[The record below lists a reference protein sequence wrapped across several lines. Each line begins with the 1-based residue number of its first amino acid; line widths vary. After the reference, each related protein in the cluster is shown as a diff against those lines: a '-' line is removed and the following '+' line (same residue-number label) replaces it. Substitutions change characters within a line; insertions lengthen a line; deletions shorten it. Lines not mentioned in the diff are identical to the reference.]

1 MGKIASAVGMFRPV
15 NGIMAAV
22 AVSVGAA
29 LSAHD
34 PNTFELMAAA
44 LLSISSFLTVSYMN
58 VFNDLRDIST
68 DRTAH
73 PDRPMANGT
82 ISPRMGR
89 WMIASLL
96 ASAFALI
103 LVPSI
108 VIGRWE
114 PIAIFA
120 LVLSLDLMYEA
131 WCKRRGIWGNVT
143 IGILTGTLFLF
154 GASIFSIT
162 PLVILIG
169 AMASAVNVGREVL
182 KDVQDREGDTGS
194 RRTLVMIRGER
205 FTLFISHLFI
215 TFGILLSLSLP
226 LITRIHPLAFI
237 TIIAADIIFM
247 ISIPISRISPPNS
260 QIMLK
265 AGMACAV
272 VGFILQAS
280 IG

>member
-1 MGKIASAVGMFRPV
+1 M
-15 NGIMAAV
+15 NGIMAAA
-22 AVSVGAA
+22 AVSAGAV

-34 PNTFELMAAA
+34 PNAIEVMAAS
-44 LLSISSFLTVSYMN
+44 LLSISSFLTVSFMN
-58 VFNDLRDIST
+58 IFNDLSDIPT
-68 DRTAH
+68 DRMAH
-73 PDRPMANGT
+73 PDRPMTKGT
-82 ISPRMGR
+82 ISPGAGR
-89 WMIASLL
+89 WMIVGLL
-96 ASAFALI
+96 ASAFILT

-114 PIAIFA
+114 PVAIFA
-120 LVLSLDLMYEA
+120 VVLSLDLVYEA
-131 WCKRRGIWGNVT
+131 WCKHRGIWGNVN

-162 PLVILIG
+162 PLVISIG
-169 AMASAVNVGREVL
+169 AMASAVNVGREIL
-182 KDVQDREGDTGS
+182 KDVQDREGDKGS

-215 TFGILLSLSLP
+215 TCGILLSLSLP

-237 TIIAADIIFM
+237 TIIVADIIFM
-247 ISIPISRISPPNS
+247 ISIPISRRSPPHS

-272 VGFILQAS
+272 VGFILQALV
-280 IG
+280 G